1 MKTAVV
7 YYSMC
12 GNTAY
17 AADKIAKETGAD
29 IIELKPVKAYHDKG
43 FKKFF
48 FGGKSAV
55 MGEKP
60 ALEPYKFNADD
71 YDDII
76 IGFPVWA
83 SRIAPPVRTFIEE
96 NKDKLSEKNIS
107 AYACPS
113 GAGAEK
119 AFKKLKDILGIADYK
134 SLMIL
139 TDPKDKPSDD
149 NERNIK
155 EFCGSLR

>member
-1 MKTAVV
+1 
-7 YYSMC
+7 
-12 GNTAY
+12 
-17 AADKIAKETGAD
+17 
-29 IIELKPVKAYHDKG
+29 
-43 FKKFF
+43 
-48 FGGKSAV
+48 

-107 AYACPS
+107 AYACQS